1 MGNTTSNNFFEN
13 CENLNLYNVIDINAV
28 IRCATSL
35 QGKRSNSASPS
46 DLLLFNFERNSNYNG
61 EPIKG
66 GFQKIFIS
74 NYPQLYASHKDEIT
88 KIGTVNVA
96 KQIEALF
103 YEYYIYLGKV
113 RQLTDKNVN
122 PHFIKVLGG
131 ALFSPYNNMKNYI
144 LSHVDPIIRDELLKN
159 INVGDLVEEQLKINF
174 VDNFIYM
181 VHNLRDRP
189 SLTKTNK
196 NSSLINNLNYFVS
209 NKALDSYKN
218 ILNFIDQVQY
228 SFILTEQVFMYPTIN
243 TFRDFLDMSDGYSIT
258 LSDFLGLLKI
268 IQRSGNM
275 DEIVKITEFAF
286 YFYFQITSA
295 CYSLYLSGVNHND
308 LHAGNVLIKKVKPY
322 VNEYNMNGNKWQIYT
337 DFTALLYDFDRAYC
351 YDYENMLNA
360 GINENVKNNLNMSK
374 DISKIFY
381 YLFKTGDDITK
392 QNVVNRIANKGQRGN
407 LYNFYM
413 NQPDQWIEQ
422 RITESQ
428 LNTLFADPVSIMINL
443 FKIFGKTND
452 DTLRDNPGLDIHTY
466 ICDNDSF
473 IDGNINLDIGL
484 NNLKNDIRYNC
495 DQRENDLIN
504 DINISEEKNKQLIK
518 EKEELLKEKEELLK
532 EKYELEDKS
541 RLVPE
546 NLV

>member
-13 CENLNLYNVIDINAV
+13 CENLNLYNVIDINSAV
-28 IRCATSL
+28 RCATTL
-35 QGKRSNSASPS
+35 QGKKSNSASPS
-46 DLLLFNFERNSNYNG
+46 DLLLFNFQRNSNYNG

-113 RQLTDKNVN
+113 RQLTEKNVN

-131 ALFSPYNNMKNYI
+131 SLSSSYNNMRNYI
-144 LSHVDPIIRDELLKN
+144 LSHVDPIIQIELLKN
-159 INVGDLVEEQLKINF
+159 INVGDLTEEQLKINF

-189 SLTKTNK
+189 SLTKSNK
-196 NSSLINNLNYFVS
+196 TSSLINNLNYFMS

-243 TFRDFLDMSDGYSIT
+243 TFQDFLDMSDGYSIT
-258 LSDFLGLLKI
+258 LHEFLELLKKV
-268 IQRSGNM
+268 QRSGNM
-275 DEIVKITEFAF
+275 DEIVKISVFAF

-295 CYSLYLSGVNHND
+295 CYALYLSGVNHND
-308 LHAGNVLIKKVKPY
+308 LHAGNVIIKKVKPY
-322 VNEYNMNGNKWQIYT
+322 VNEYNINGNKWQIYT
-337 DFTALLYDFDRAYC
+337 DFTVLLYDFDRAYC
-351 YDYENMLNA
+351 YDYVNMLNT
-360 GINENVKNNLNMSK
+360 GVNDNVKNNLNMSK
-374 DISKIFY
+374 DIAKIFY
-381 YLFKTGDDITK
+381 YLFRAGDDITK
-392 QNVVNRIANKGQRGN
+392 QNIVNRIANKGQRSN

-422 RITESQ
+422 RITEIQ
-428 LNTLFADPVSIMINL
+428 LNKLFADPVSIMINL

-473 IDGNINLDIGL
+473 IDGNINLDVGL

-504 DINISEEKNKQLIK
+504 DINILSEKNKKLIN
-518 EKEELLKEKEELLK
+518 EKEDLLKEKEEL
-532 EKYELEDKS
+532 EDKT
-541 RLVPE
+541 RLVSE

>member
-1 MGNTTSNNFFEN
+1 M
-13 CENLNLYNVIDINAV
+13 I
-28 IRCATSL
+28 
-35 QGKRSNSASPS
+35 
-46 DLLLFNFERNSNYNG
+46 
-61 EPIKG
+61 
-66 GFQKIFIS
+66 
-74 NYPQLYASHKDEIT
+74 
-88 KIGTVNVA
+88 
-96 KQIEALF
+96 
-103 YEYYIYLGKV
+103 
-113 RQLTDKNVN
+113 
-122 PHFIKVLGG
+122 
-131 ALFSPYNNMKNYI
+131 
-144 LSHVDPIIRDELLKN
+144 
-159 INVGDLVEEQLKINF
+159 
-174 VDNFIYM
+174 
-181 VHNLRDRP
+181 
-189 SLTKTNK
+189 
-196 NSSLINNLNYFVS
+196 
-209 NKALDSYKN
+209 
-218 ILNFIDQVQY
+218 
-228 SFILTEQVFMYPTIN
+228 
-243 TFRDFLDMSDGYSIT
+243 
-258 LSDFLGLLKI
+258 
-268 IQRSGNM
+268 
-275 DEIVKITEFAF
+275 
-286 YFYFQITSA
+286 
-295 CYSLYLSGVNHND
+295 
-308 LHAGNVLIKKVKPY
+308 
-322 VNEYNMNGNKWQIYT
+322 
-337 DFTALLYDFDRAYC
+337 YDFDRAYC

-532 EKYELEDKS
+532 EKDELEDKS